1 MDCLHGLLANCQTQ
15 SKESVRAMHIF
26 GSVTHLVVL
35 LVAVGVMLSKKAKG
49 SVVSNHI
56 GMKFGRIVFQ
66 VNMHR
71 LTVRFSI

>member
-1 MDCLHGLLANCQTQ
+1 
-15 SKESVRAMHIF
+15 MHIF